1 MTRFEVCFSRR
12 LCVEEEFR
20 ISRRHGYY
28 YDKKPRRI
36 RLHLTSTVLHGLAF
50 TVQMCTCA
58 WVCCLCCPCTFQC
71 PLRLCWNVCIRGHFF
86 LFLYRELPLCCLVW
100 LDRSVSPG
108 VIYCFHNFQSECC
121 VLRRRGGGGG
131 NLSSY
136 RYSKVFFD
144 LQTGLIRNFGGGSEE
159 LFGFCVAWPPVYQS
173 RYTWHKHKIV
183 RTPAKIVGTVFVFW
197 LSITFLHSSGGAS
210 FRNGSKEK

>member
-1 MTRFEVCFSRR
+1 MILTTVSLAVRTEKQPFYCVPKKQKKNNNCPLTRFEVCFSRR

-71 PLRLCWNVCIRGHFF
+71 PLRLCWNVCTRGHFF
-86 LFLYRELPLCCLVW
+86 CFCTESFHCAVSFGWTAPSHLV
-100 LDRSVSPG
+100 LSTASIISSLNVVSYG
-108 VIYCFHNFQSECC
+108 GGG
-121 VLRRRGGGGG
+121 GGGGG

-159 LFGFCVAWPPVYQS
+159 LFGFCVA
-173 RYTWHKHKIV
+173 
-183 RTPAKIVGTVFVFW
+183 
-197 LSITFLHSSGGAS
+197 
-210 FRNGSKEK
+210 

>member
-1 MTRFEVCFSRR
+1 MPKKQKKNNNCPLTRFEVCFSRR

-71 PLRLCWNVCIRGHFF
+71 PLCLCWNVCIRGHFF
-86 LFLYRELPLCCLVW
+86 CFCTESFHCAVSFGWTAPSHLV
-100 LDRSVSPG
+100 LSTASIISSLNVVS
-108 VIYCFHNFQSECC
+108 Y
-121 VLRRRGGGGG
+121 GGGRGG

-144 LQTGLIRNFGGGSEE
+144 LQTGLIRNLGGGSEE
-159 LFGFCVAWPPVYQS
+159 LFGFCVA
-173 RYTWHKHKIV
+173 
-183 RTPAKIVGTVFVFW
+183 
-197 LSITFLHSSGGAS
+197 
-210 FRNGSKEK
+210 

>member
-1 MTRFEVCFSRR
+1 MRTEKQPFYCVPKKQKKNNNCPLTRFEVCFSRR

-71 PLRLCWNVCIRGHFF
+71 PLRLCWNVCTRGHFF
-86 LFLYRELPLCCLVW
+86 CFCTESFHCAVSFGWTAPSHLV
-100 LDRSVSPG
+100 LSTASIISSLNVVSYG
-108 VIYCFHNFQSECC
+108 
-121 VLRRRGGGGG
+121 GGGGG

-159 LFGFCVAWPPVYQS
+159 LFGFCVA
-173 RYTWHKHKIV
+173 
-183 RTPAKIVGTVFVFW
+183 
-197 LSITFLHSSGGAS
+197 
-210 FRNGSKEK
+210 